1 VRPDPHY
8 TEPRLAALYDLECGW
23 SEDRDFYLGLAG
35 PAPQRVLD
43 LGCGTGLMAAA
54 YAARGHR
61 VTGVDPAP
69 AMLAV
74 ARARPGGA
82 DVEWVAA
89 TVQGYRSERRF
100 DLVIM
105 TGHAFQ
111 VLLDDADVAAALA
124 TMRRQLA
131 PDGMAVFESRNPAID
146 WPGRWDGGHAV
157 ETPEGPVRVTR
168 TCGPWEGEFLG
179 FETRYA
185 FGDGTTL
192 VSPSRLRFLPEA
204 AIVERVTAAGLVVE
218 RLLGD
223 WRGTG
228 FDAAG
233 SEEMVFVVRRA

>member
-1 VRPDPHY
+1 
-8 TEPRLAALYDLECGW
+8 
-23 SEDRDFYLGLAG
+23 
-35 PAPQRVLD
+35 
-43 LGCGTGLMAAA
+43 
-54 YAARGHR
+54 
-61 VTGVDPAP
+61 
-69 AMLAV
+69 
-74 ARARPGGA
+74 
-82 DVEWVAA
+82 
-89 TVQGYRSERRF
+89 
-100 DLVIM
+100 
-105 TGHAFQ
+105 
-111 VLLDDADVAAALA
+111 
-124 TMRRQLA
+124 
-131 PDGMAVFESRNPAID
+131 MAVFESRNPAID

-223 WRGTG
+223 WRGAG